1 MSCPHVSEIVALL
14 KAYRPE
20 WSPAAINSA
29 IVTTGFVTDNS
40 GEPIKDAALLSGT
53 FGGDHIN
60 PSLVYDAKVPEFT
73 DFLCGLRQ
81 EIRNVSTFANLKPSV
96 PHDDAWLPAIS
107 TIPPSRSLRS
117 KERGSSTGE

>member
-1 MSCPHVSEIVALL
+1 TSMSCPHVSEIVALL

-29 IVTTGFVTDNS
+29 IVTTGNTMCFPEENNRFFSLVTDNS

-60 PSLVYDAKVPEFT
+60 PNAAAHPGLVYNAKAPEFT
-73 DFLCGLRQ
+73 NFLCGLRQ
-81 EIRNVSTFANLKPSV
+81 EIRNVSTF
-96 PHDDAWLPAIS
+96 
-107 TIPPSRSLRS
+107 T
-117 KERGSSTGE
+117 